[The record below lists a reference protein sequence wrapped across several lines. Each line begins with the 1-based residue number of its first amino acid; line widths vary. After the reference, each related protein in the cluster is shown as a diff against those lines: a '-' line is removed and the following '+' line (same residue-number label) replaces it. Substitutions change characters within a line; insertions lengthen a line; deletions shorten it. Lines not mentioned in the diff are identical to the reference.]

1 MLFSFLLFI
10 VTIVFLVVI
19 KTSIESKFYDLN
31 YQIRVLTKLVESLKT
46 GGVALEKEVVKP
58 IDTIK
63 KEVKIDVPNLD
74 LHEFVPIQE
83 EQKVIVPK
91 IVFEAPKPIIEIK
104 KPIATSVKPSKSFW
118 ANFKEK
124 NPDLE
129 KFIGENLISKIGILI
144 LVLGIS
150 YFVKYSIDKGWI
162 SEPARV
168 GIGILAGSLVLG
180 VAHKLREKFAAFSS
194 VFVAGAIAIFYFT
207 IAIAFHDYKLFG
219 QEVAFAIMVMITG
232 FAAVITVFYNRLELG
247 ILTLIGGFAV
257 PFMVSTGAGNY
268 AILFSYILILDVGI
282 LAIAYFKK
290 WDVLNLLA
298 FIFTSF

>member
-1 MLFSFLLFI
+1 MLFTFLLFI

-31 YQIRVLTKLVESLKT
+31 FQIRVLTKLVESLKT

-58 IDTIK
+58 IENFK
-63 KEVKIDVPNLD
+63 KEVKIDAPNPD
-74 LHEFVPIQE
+74 LHEFVPIVEIAE

-91 IVFEAPKPIIEIK
+91 IVFEAPKPIVEIK
-104 KPIATSVKPSKSFW
+104 KPIAKPLKPSKSFW
-118 ANFKEK
+118 ASFKEK

-129 KFIGENLISKIGILI
+129 KFIGEDLISKIGILI

-219 QEVAFAIMVMITG
+219 Q
-232 FAAVITVFYNRLELG
+232 
-247 ILTLIGGFAV
+247 
-257 PFMVSTGAGNY
+257 
-268 AILFSYILILDVGI
+268 
-282 LAIAYFKK
+282 
-290 WDVLNLLA
+290 
-298 FIFTSF
+298 